1 MRSIF
6 REISL
11 FLVSSTLC
19 FGLEE
24 TAPFIPN
31 SVSYNGV
38 DLIAQSANG
47 SRDRSNGEQ
56 QPVLGYDQRVQIGG
70 NYTYCW
76 ITPEGNS
83 DLSGS
88 LGGAQGIYE
97 YRPLYS
103 IYAGAAFSYRIGT
116 TSNEVGTRELQDFN
130 PQARLGY
137 TFSKANIFD
146 RLSLFTGFGA
156 RYMAETVSVGSL
168 SLDFDYTTFYIP
180 LGFLLE
186 RTVVKNFM
194 IGCNFQWMPQV
205 LPMVRI
211 DLLDGAQWDLTYQLL
226 NFFVE
231 VPFTF
236 SVYDNCCKISVCPFF
251 ETWRDGES
259 TAETLTRLT
268 LSLPGNTYMFT
279 GVNVNFGF
287 SY

>member
-1 MRSIF
+1 MF
-6 REISL
+6 LGISML
-11 FLVSSTLC
+11 LAGPALCLAADSLIENPVSSHS
-19 FGLEE
+19 GD
-24 TAPFIPN
+24 FIDH
-31 SVSYNGV
+31 SCDVSY
-38 DLIAQSANG
+38 
-47 SRDRSNGEQ
+47 RDSCMEEQ
-56 QPVLGYDQRVQIGG
+56 QPACGYDQRLQIGG

-76 ITPEGNS
+76 ISPEGS
-83 DLSGS
+83 STVSGN

-97 YRPLYS
+97 YRPLES

-116 TSNEVGTRELQDFN
+116 TSNDIGTRKLQDFN
-130 PQARLGY
+130 PQARVGY
-137 TFSKANIFD
+137 TFSNANIVD
-146 RLSLFTGFGA
+146 RLSVFTGFGA
-156 RYMAETVSVGSL
+156 RYMAETVSIGSA
-168 SLDFDYTTFYIP
+168 SLDFDYTTFYVP

-186 RTVVKNFM
+186 RTVVNHFL

-236 SVYDNCCKISVCPFF
+236 SACDDRYTISICPYF
-251 ETWRDGES
+251 ETWRDGAS
-259 TAETLTRLT
+259 TAETLTALT
-268 LSLPGNTYMFT
+268 LSLPGNKYIFT